1 MSAGN
6 TMRPAAGRYELRP
19 QSTAEILDV
28 AFQLLKSHF
37 KLLGGI
43 SLLGQLP
50 TVVVFMSFSWMLDP
64 MAIQRGEWPDIG
76 AVFLVVIGLYLLGML
91 LLMPFMVGS
100 ITAAIGDL
108 YLGAEVTF
116 ETAAR
121 RGLER
126 MLPLAITY
134 IIFTIVNVAGLLVGV
149 GVAAVLFIGGAALVQ
164 GSAISGLLLV
174 IALLAGIPAVIC
186 VSMLLAFMPGLLA
199 AVVVLEGQSL
209 FDAVLRTWMLVGS
222 ALWRTIGIAVT
233 VYIIVLV
240 APAGVQLIIGEIP
253 PVLGALLWGAVQA
266 ICQAY
271 LFTATVV
278 IYFDMRC
285 RNESFDLEHLAQ
297 MVEGREP
304 SVAPIR

>member
-1 MSAGN
+1 MS
-6 TMRPAAGRYELRP
+6 PAAGRYELRP

-28 AFQLLKSHF
+28 AFQLLKENF
-37 KLLGGI
+37 ALLGGL

-50 TVVVFMSFSWMLDP
+50 TVAVFMSFSWLLDP
-64 MAIQRGEWPDIG
+64 IAIQRGELPDIG
-76 AVFLVVIGLYLLGML
+76 ALFLVVIGFYLLGML
-91 LLMPFMVGS
+91 LLMPFVVGS

-134 IIFTIVNVAGLLVGV
+134 IIFTVVNVAALLVGV
-149 GVAAVLFIGGAALVQ
+149 VVAGALFIGGAALVQ
-164 GSAISGLLLV
+164 SSAISGLLLV
-174 IALLAGIPAVIC
+174 IAVLAGIPAVIC

-199 AVVVLEGQSL
+199 AVVVFEEESL
-209 FDAVLRTWMLVGS
+209 FQAVLRTWLLVGS

-240 APAGVQLIIGEIP
+240 APAGVQLVIGEI

-278 IYFDMRC
+278 VYFDMRC
-285 RNESFDLEHLAQ
+285 RNEAFDLEHLAQ
-297 MVEGREP
+297 MVEGRERT
-304 SVAPIR
+304 VAPIR

>member
-1 MSAGN
+1 MSAGD
-6 TMRPAAGRYELRP
+6 TMSPAAGRYELRP

-28 AFQLLKSHF
+28 AFQLLKENF
-37 KLLGGI
+37 ALLGGI

-50 TVVVFMSFSWMLDP
+50 TVAVFMSFSWLLDP
-64 MAIQRGEWPDIG
+64 IAIQRGELPDIG
-76 AVFLVVIGLYLLGML
+76 ALFLVVIGFYLLGML
-91 LLMPFMVGS
+91 LLMPFVIGS

-134 IIFTIVNVAGLLVGV
+134 IIFTVVNVAALLVGV
-149 GVAAVLFIGGAALVQ
+149 VVVGVLFIGGAALVQ
-164 GSAISGLLLV
+164 SSAISGLLLV
-174 IALLAGIPAVIC
+174 IAVLVGIPVVIC

-199 AVVVLEGQSL
+199 AVVVLEEESL
-209 FDAVLRTWMLVGS
+209 FEAVLRTWMLVGS

-240 APAGVQLIIGEIP
+240 APAGVQLMIGEI

-278 IYFDMRC
+278 VYFDMRC
-285 RNESFDLEHLAQ
+285 RNEAFDLEHLAQ
-297 MVEGREP
+297 MVEGRERT
-304 SVAPIR
+304 VAPIR

>member
-1 MSAGN
+1 
-6 TMRPAAGRYELRP
+6 
-19 QSTAEILDV
+19 
-28 AFQLLKSHF
+28 
-37 KLLGGI
+37 
-43 SLLGQLP
+43 
-50 TVVVFMSFSWMLDP
+50 MLDP
-64 MAIQRGEWPDIG
+64 TALQRGEWPDIG
-76 AVFLVVIGLYLLGML
+76 ALFLVVIGFYLIGML

-149 GVAAVLFIGGAALVQ
+149 GVAGVLFIGGAALVQ

-174 IALLAGIPAVIC
+174 IAVLAGIPVVVC

-233 VYIIVLV
+233 VYVIVLV
-240 APAGVQLIIGEIP
+240 APAGVQLMIGEI

-278 IYFDMRC
+278 VYFDMRC
-285 RNESFDLEHLAQ
+285 RNEAFDLEHLAQ

>member
-1 MSAGN
+1 MS
-6 TMRPAAGRYELRP
+6 PAAGRYELRP

-28 AFQLLKSHF
+28 AFQLLKENF
-37 KLLGGI
+37 ALLGGI

-50 TVVVFMSFSWMLDP
+50 TVAVFMSFSWLLDP
-64 MAIQRGEWPDIG
+64 IAIQRGELPDIG
-76 AVFLVVIGLYLLGML
+76 ALFLVVIGFYLLGML
-91 LLMPFMVGS
+91 LLMPFVIGS

-134 IIFTIVNVAGLLVGV
+134 IIFTVVNVAALLVGV
-149 GVAAVLFIGGAALVQ
+149 VVVGALFIGGAALVQ
-164 GSAISGLLLV
+164 SSAISGLLLV
-174 IALLAGIPAVIC
+174 IAVLAGIPAVIC

-199 AVVVLEGQSL
+199 AVVVFEEESL
-209 FDAVLRTWMLVGS
+209 FQAVLRTWMLVGS

-240 APAGVQLIIGEIP
+240 APAGVQLMIGEI

-278 IYFDMRC
+278 VYFDMRC
-285 RNESFDLEHLAQ
+285 RNEAFDLEHLAQ
-297 MVEGREP
+297 MVEGRERT
-304 SVAPIR
+304 VAPIR